1 MYPAQWE
8 KLKMMSKGRKRSIS
22 ELIRESVDLFIK
34 KGVAGEE
41 RKKRALEVVGKF
53 SSDREDVSEKHDF
66 YLPQSFLNGNI
77 R

>member
-1 MYPAQWE
+1 
-8 KLKMMSKGRKRSIS
+8 MMSKERNRSIS

-34 KGVAGEE
+34 KGVAVEE
-41 RKKRALEVVGKF
+41 RRKRALEVVGKF

-66 YLPQSFLNGNI
+66 YLSQSFLNGNI